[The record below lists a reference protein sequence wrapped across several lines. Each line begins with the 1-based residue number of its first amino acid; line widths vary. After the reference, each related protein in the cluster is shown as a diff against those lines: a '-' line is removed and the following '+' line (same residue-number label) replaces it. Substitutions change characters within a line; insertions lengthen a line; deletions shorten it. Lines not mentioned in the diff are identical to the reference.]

1 MRLVKLYCMDSN
13 DFLYKLLN
21 NVFFGILCS
30 VIGVFRLRYRLRK
43 GIKVPKN
50 RIIQPDLDS
59 FFVSILLIMYG
70 FVVIIVKIVK

>member
-1 MRLVKLYCMDSN
+1 MDPN

-21 NVFFGILCS
+21 NVFFEILCS
-30 VIGVFRLRYRLRK
+30 VIGVFMLRYRLRK

-59 FFVSILLIMYG
+59 FFVSILLILFG
-70 FVVIIVKIVK
+70 LVAIIAKLVK

>member
-1 MRLVKLYCMDSN
+1 MDSN

-21 NVFFGILCS
+21 NVFFEILCL
-30 VIGVFRLRYRLRK
+30 VIGVFMLRYRLRK

-59 FFVSILLIMYG
+59 FFVSILLILFG
-70 FVVIIVKIVK
+70 LVAIIAKLVK